1 MKENSIEEALKKL
14 STGKKIK
21 IYELLRTFKRE
32 GIENFVTTRKK
43 YIDVILSDYKRVL
56 KENEELE
63 EINNELEAEKNEAIR
78 RYNFE
83 TIPKQKVKE
92 KIEELNKKE
101 KEELK
106 GMKGQDR
113 YFVKQTYQNKKMILQ
128 ELIKESEE

>member
-1 MKENSIEEALKKL
+1 MNEEEKKAVEYTENCLMKITMGIDCEFDVNILDVLVNIIKKL
-14 STGKKIK
+14 Q
-21 IYELLRTFKRE
+21 
-32 GIENFVTTRKK
+32 
-43 YIDVILSDYKRVL
+43 
-56 KENEELE
+56 KENEELKAE
-63 EINNELEAEKNEAIR
+63 NEYNKLLLDTNKNFTIDKKNRNYKWNVIEI
-78 RYNFE
+78 
-83 TIPKQKVKE
+83 QKVKD

>member
-1 MKENSIEEALKKL
+1 MNEKEKKAIEGLSKKAVFCNYEERDYPNMICF
-14 STGKKIK
+14 KKDMI
-21 IYELLRTFKRE
+21 IVLNL
-32 GIENFVTTRKK
+32 IEK
-43 YIDVILSDYKRVL
+43 LQ

-83 TIPKQKVKE
+83 TIPIKKVKD

-113 YFVKQTYQNKKMILQ
+113 YFVKQTYQNKRMILQ
-128 ELIKESEE
+128 ELLEESEE

>member
-1 MKENSIEEALKKL
+1 MKENGIEEYVKILERFSNENVIYGFTVGMTLKKYKDLQL
-14 STGKKIK
+14 SA
-21 IYELLRTFKRE
+21 EH
-32 GIENFVTTRKK
+32 
-43 YIDVILSDYKRVL
+43 ILQDYKSVL

-83 TIPKQKVKE
+83 TIPIKKVKD

-113 YFVKQTYQNKKMILQ
+113 YFVKQTYQNKRIILQ
-128 ELIKESEE
+128 ELIKESEK